1 MGRAMNDQ
9 NDYEVDTLGYFPKPQ
24 PTDSEIAII
33 DDLLEKYGDAL
44 RTFVLMKREER
55 KATLDARGSADLP
68 IIPKFVC
75 PILERN
81 AGRFFEKFD
90 KLLQVANE

>member
-1 MGRAMNDQ
+1 MARETHHEWD
-9 NDYEVDTLGYFPKPQ
+9 VDVTGAFPKPQ

-33 DDLLEKYGDAL
+33 DDLVERYGDAL

-55 KATLDARGSADLP
+55 KATLDARGSADLH

-75 PILERN
+75 HILERN
-81 AGRFFEKFD
+81 AGRFLEKFD